1 MLFES
6 LLANNV
12 KFNSLNEVITFIHN
26 VVHEKPNRKYEDS
39 VILDENITL
48 EEAFFK
54 IMNTADMMYWIPT
67 EKEMQLVWERM
78 RALSQ
83 EELNRLYYKNNI
95 YSFCDNKVISDLL
108 VKILC
113 KLDVPFMNP
122 NEPPEIIKE
131 DLGLL
136 SDLIKE
142 YVYYPHFYIDKL
154 DRIEYMQRD
163 IVAITDTDSTIISFD
178 AWYHF
183 LLDKVYNIDMPIKH
197 EKFDMIELIKADQF
211 GDRSLRPMIE
221 YVDPPLDYDFYK
233 DEVIEVQRMQNM
245 FKVIPQDSLKY
256 SIINTIAYV
265 CSDLVVDY
273 LREYTKLTGSYSP
286 DKECKMVI
294 K

>member
-1 MLFES
+1 MEVERYPEMDSDIVSTCREKLQ
-6 LLANNV
+6 
-12 KFNSLNEVITFIHN
+12 KFI
-26 VVHEKPNRKYEDS
+26 R
-39 VILDENITL
+39 
-48 EEAFFK
+48 
-54 IMNTADMMYWIPT
+54 
-67 EKEMQLVWERM
+67 
-78 RALSQ
+78 
-83 EELNRLYYKNNI
+83 ELHRLTTY
-95 YSFCDNKVISDLL
+95 
-108 VKILC
+108 VKIL
-113 KLDVPFMNP
+113 
-122 NEPPEIIKE
+122 
-131 DLGLL
+131 
-136 SDLIKE
+136 
-142 YVYYPHFYIDKL
+142 
-154 DRIEYMQRD
+154 
-163 IVAITDTDSTIISFD
+163 TDSTTISFD